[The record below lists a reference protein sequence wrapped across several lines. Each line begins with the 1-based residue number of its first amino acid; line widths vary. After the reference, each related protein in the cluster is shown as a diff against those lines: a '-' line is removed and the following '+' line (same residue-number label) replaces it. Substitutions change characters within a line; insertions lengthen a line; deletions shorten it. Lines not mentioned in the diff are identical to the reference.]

1 MSELDIFA
9 PGGDYEITRMEY
21 DGYCGPAFKKV
32 WPSLRHLYDHAAAYG
47 ERPFLVFEGQR
58 YTFGEFFAE
67 VKKLAHLLQDHFG
80 ISTGDRVAI
89 IMQNNPQW
97 LTTFAAVTGIGAIAV
112 AVNSWGRG
120 EELQQAINHIQ
131 PKLAVI
137 DPRRLDRL
145 LGEGPVKCD
154 VIVGGT
160 KEDSVAGYPG
170 YHTLL
175 KEIEEQNDWPTPCP
189 SSEQAALI
197 MFTSGTTGSAR
208 GALFRHRA
216 IAQSLKNLAFSGY
229 LVGGAIYQ
237 KMLKAGITPDPD
249 MDFQPTALLAFPL
262 FHVAAAHAV
271 FLMNLQIGGRIVMVP
286 KWDPGEVL
294 SLVDKEGITSLSGV
308 PAMMWDILHHP
319 DRDRHNL
326 DSLVALG
333 IGGAP
338 ETPEG
343 IARLQAAFPRT
354 ILGTGYGMTE
364 VGGTIATNTGED
376 YLNRSLSAGRILP
389 SVRIRVVDEQGH
401 DLTPGESGEILIR
414 SAAAFDGYWD
424 DPEATAA
431 ILQDGWLHSGDYGY
445 VDEEQFVYITGRIKD
460 MILSGGENISCAEL
474 EHLLQEHDQVRE
486 VAAFG
491 LPDERLGEIP
501 AVAITSTP
509 GNTLSEADI
518 QEYVAEHLAQ
528 FKVPKRVIF
537 TEQPFPRTAIGKI
550 IKPDLLKQL
559 GL

>member
-1 MSELDIFA
+1 MSEPDIFG
-9 PGGDYEITRMEY
+9 PGGDYEITRIEH
-21 DGYCGPAFKKV
+21 DGYNGPAFKKV

-47 ERPFLVFEGQR
+47 DRPFLVFGEER
-58 YTFGEFFAE
+58 YSFGEFFGE
-67 VKKLAHLLQDHFG
+67 VKKLAHLLHTRFG
-80 ISTGDRVAI
+80 IGPGDRVAI

-97 LTTFAAVTGIGAIAV
+97 LSSFAAVTGLGAIAV

-120 EELQQAINHIQ
+120 EELQQAINHVS
-131 PKLAVI
+131 PKLVVI
-137 DPRRLDRL
+137 DPKRLDRL
-145 LGEGPVKCD
+145 LDQGPVKCD

-160 KEDSVAGYPG
+160 AEDSVAGYPG
-170 YHTLL
+170 YRALL
-175 KEIEEQNDWPTPCP
+175 KEAGDHNDWPTPCP
-189 SSEQAALI
+189 ASEDPGLI

-229 LVGGAIYQ
+229 MVGGAIYQ
-237 KMLKAGITPDPD
+237 KMLKAGITPDPN

-262 FHVAAAHAV
+262 FHVAASHAV

-286 KWDPGEVL
+286 KWDAAEVL
-294 SLVDKEGITSLSGV
+294 ALVEKERITSLSGV

-319 DRDRHNL
+319 DRHNHNL
-326 DSLVALG
+326 DSLVTLG

-343 IARLQAAFPRT
+343 VARLQAAFPRT
-354 ILGTGYGMTE
+354 VLGTGYGMTE

-389 SVRIRVVDEQGH
+389 SVQIRVIDDEGN
-401 DLTPGESGEILIR
+401 DLPTGESGEILIK
-414 SAAAFDGYWD
+414 SAASFDGYWD
-424 DPEATAA
+424 DTDATTN
-431 ILQDGWLHSGDYGY
+431 IMQDGWLHSGDFGY
-445 VDEEQFVYITGRIKD
+445 VDDEGFIFITGRLKD
-460 MILSGGENISCAEL
+460 MVLSGGENISCAEL

-501 AVAITSTP
+501 AVAIITTP
-509 GNTLSEADI
+509 GGTLNESDV
-518 QEYVAEHLAQ
+518 QDYVAAHLAH
-528 FKVPKRVIF
+528 FKVPKKVIF
-537 TEQPFPRTAIGKI
+537 TDLPFPRTAIGKI